1 MDKPRQS
8 FRCLHLYLE
17 LDNPSPLRYQ
27 STLISASNYSDD
39 VGVPEPVESLPQLQ
53 VNAQQTEQN
62 SSENAPRLLRW
73 IRALKR
79 ENKTFKSED
88 SMRLVTFLRK
98 NQQRIGLMGPQEQ
111 VIDLSEI
118 NRRYLKGGNPPF
130 LASMQAFIEAGP
142 KALQVA
148 RKAEKYVAAKSPD
161 ELKKLLQTGAL
172 LKPSQTKLM
181 SPIPKPNK
189 NVVMLG
195 VNYREHVDEGA
206 KARSLEIKYPEWP
219 VFFTKP
225 ATSVIGHLG
234 KVIHHR
240 ATDRL
245 DWEVELAVIMGRR
258 GRDIPKDKAYDY
270 VFGYTVCLDMTA
282 RDLQRKHGQWFKGKS
297 LDTFCPI
304 GPWIVHKSALP
315 DPQQVRLI
323 CRVNGEVMQD
333 GNTRDMIFDIP
344 TTIESLSS
352 GMTLEPGDIIST
364 GTPSG
369 VGFART
375 PPVFLK
381 PGDKVEG
388 EVEGV
393 GTLRVEIAE
402 A

>member
-1 MDKPRQS
+1 
-8 FRCLHLYLE
+8 
-17 LDNPSPLRYQ
+17 
-27 STLISASNYSDD
+27 
-39 VGVPEPVESLPQLQ
+39 
-53 VNAQQTEQN
+53 
-62 SSENAPRLLRW
+62 
-73 IRALKR
+73 
-79 ENKTFKSED
+79 
-88 SMRLVTFLRK
+88 
-98 NQQRIGLMGPQEQ
+98 
-111 VIDLSEI
+111 
-118 NRRYLKGGNPPF
+118 
-130 LASMQAFIEAGP
+130 
-142 KALQVA
+142 
-148 RKAEKYVAAKSPD
+148 
-161 ELKKLLQTGAL
+161 
-172 LKPSQTKLM
+172 
-181 SPIPKPNK
+181 
-189 NVVMLG
+189 MLG

-206 KARSLEIKYPEWP
+206 KARAIELKYPEHP

-225 ATSVIGHLG
+225 ATSVIGQMG

-240 ATDRL
+240 ATQRL
-245 DWEVELAVIMGRR
+245 DWEVELAVVMGKR

-282 RDLQRKHGQWFKGKS
+282 RDLQRQHGQWFKGKS

-315 DPQQVRLI
+315 DPQQLRLV

-388 EVEGV
+388 EVEGI
-393 GTLRVEIAE
+393 GTLEIVVAE
-402 A
+402 P

>member
-1 MDKPRQS
+1 
-8 FRCLHLYLE
+8 
-17 LDNPSPLRYQ
+17 
-27 STLISASNYSDD
+27 
-39 VGVPEPVESLPQLQ
+39 
-53 VNAQQTEQN
+53 
-62 SSENAPRLLRW
+62 
-73 IRALKR
+73 
-79 ENKTFKSED
+79 
-88 SMRLVTFLRK
+88 MRFVTFVRK
-98 NQQRIGLMGPQEQ
+98 NEQRLGLMGPHEQ
-111 VIDLSEI
+111 IIDLAEL
-118 NRRYLKGGNPPF
+118 NRRYLRAGEGSV
-130 LASMQAFIEAGP
+130 LATMQAFIDAGP
-142 KALQVA
+142 KAIQIA
-148 RKAEKYVAAKSPD
+148 RKAEKYVTSKRA
-161 ELKKLLQTGAL
+161 EEFRKLLDSGAL
-172 LKPSQTKLM
+172 VKASQAKLAA
-181 SPIPKPNK
+181 PIPTPKK

-206 KARSLEIKYPEWP
+206 KARAIELKYPDYP

-225 ATSVIGHLG
+225 ATSVIGHMG

-240 ATDRL
+240 ATQRL
-245 DWEVELAVIMGRR
+245 DWEVELAVVMGKR

-282 RDLQRKHGQWFKGKS
+282 RDLQRQHGQWFKGKS

-315 DPQQVRLI
+315 DPQQVRLV

-388 EVEGV
+388 EVEGI
-393 GTLRVEIAE
+393 GTLEIIVAE
-402 A
+402 P